1 MNATPTAA
9 APTIPWLRTLTELR
23 APALAIGEGA
33 AKPKELDGLVG
44 QEELDELDDSVEV
57 TVLEAA
63 RLVEIE
69 LPWLETLTAEVVH
82 LLTTPTV
89 QETKDLSSVRSIP
102 QSQLAAQCAT
112 VSEDTQPKRYVLTV
126 ARTAKETKARMNAF

>member
-9 APTIPWLRTLTELR
+9 APAIPWLRTLTELR
-23 APALAIGEGA
+23 APALAVGEGA
-33 AKPKELDGLVG
+33 AKPKEIDGLVG

-82 LLTTPTV
+82 C
-89 QETKDLSSVRSIP
+89 K
-102 QSQLAAQCAT
+102 
-112 VSEDTQPKRYVLTV
+112 
-126 ARTAKETKARMNAF
+126 NACVG